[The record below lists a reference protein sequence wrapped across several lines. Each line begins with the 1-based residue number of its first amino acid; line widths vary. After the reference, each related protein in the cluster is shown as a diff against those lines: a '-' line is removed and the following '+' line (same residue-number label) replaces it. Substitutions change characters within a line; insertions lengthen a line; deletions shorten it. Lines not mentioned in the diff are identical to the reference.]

1 MKIWAFFPAYNEEQ
15 NIVPLAEK
23 TSGVLAS
30 ICEDYEVIIVND
42 GSKDRTAEV
51 SAELAK
57 RDSHVRVINHEKN
70 KGYGGA
76 VKTGLNSAKFEWVFF
91 TDGDGQFDV
100 EEIRELVKLSDKN
113 DFIVG
118 YRIKRA
124 DPFNRKLNAFMW
136 GTMVKLLFRFWVKDV
151 DCAFKLMKKEI
162 IERAQVESEGAL
174 ISTELLAKAT
184 RMGYKIAEVGVHHYP
199 RRAGTQ
205 TGAKLKVILKAFVE
219 LFKLYGKIQKW
230 GSKTEK

>member
-1 MKIWAFFPAYNEEQ
+1 MKISAFFPAYNEEL
-15 NIVPLAEK
+15 NIVALAEK
-23 TSGVLAS
+23 TCKVLS
-30 ICEDYEVIIVND
+30 EVCEDYEVIIVND
-42 GSKDRTAEV
+42 GSKDNTAGV

-57 RDSHVRVINHEKN
+57 RNSHVRVINHEKN

-76 VKTGLNSAKFEWVFF
+76 VKTGLNSGKFEWVFF

-100 EEIRELVKLSDKN
+100 NEIKNLVALTDKY

-124 DPFNRKLNAFMW
+124 DPFHRKLNAFMW
-136 GTMVKLLFRFWVKDV
+136 GTMVKLLFKFWVKDV

-162 IERAQVESEGAL
+162 IEKAQVESEGAL

-184 RMGYKIAEVGVHHYP
+184 KMGYKIGEIGVHHYP
-199 RRAGTQ
+199 RTAGTQ
-205 TGAKLKVILKAFVE
+205 TGAKIGVIAKAFVE

-230 GSKTEK
+230 GK

>member
-1 MKIWAFFPAYNEEQ
+1 MKISAFFPAYNEEK
-15 NIVPLAEK
+15 NIVALAEK
-23 TSGVLAS
+23 TSGVLS
-30 ICEDYEVIIVND
+30 VLCEDYEVIIVND
-42 GSKDRTAEV
+42 GSKDNTAAV
-51 SAELAK
+51 AADLAT
-57 RDSHVRVINHEKN
+57 RDKHVRVINHEKN

-76 VKTGLNSAKFEWVFF
+76 VKTGLYAGKFEWVFF

-100 EEIRELVKLSDKN
+100 AEIKLLTALADKY

-124 DPFNRKLNAFMW
+124 DPFHRKLNAFMW
-136 GTMVKLLFRFWVKDV
+136 GTMVKLLFKFWVKDV

-162 IERAQVESEGAL
+162 IDKAQIESEGAL

-184 RMGYKIAEVGVHHYP
+184 KMGYRIGEVGVHHYP
-199 RRAGTQ
+199 RTAGTQ
-205 TGAKLKVILKAFVE
+205 TGAKIGVILKAFAE

-230 GSKTEK
+230 GK

>member
-1 MKIWAFFPAYNEEQ
+1 MKISAFFPAYNEEL
-15 NIVPLAEK
+15 NIVALAEK
-23 TSGVLAS
+23 TCKVLS
-30 ICEDYEVIIVND
+30 EVCEDYEVIIVND
-42 GSKDRTAEV
+42 GSKDNTAGV

-57 RDSHVRVINHEKN
+57 RNSHVRVINHEKN

-76 VKTGLNSAKFEWVFF
+76 VKTGLNSGKFEWVFF

-100 EEIRELVKLSDKN
+100 NEIKNLVALTDKY

-124 DPFNRKLNAFMW
+124 DPFHRKLNAFMW
-136 GTMVKLLFRFWVKDV
+136 GTMVKLLFKFWVKDV

-162 IERAQVESEGAL
+162 IVKAQVESEGAL

-184 RMGYKIAEVGVHHYP
+184 KMGYKIGEIGVHHYP
-199 RRAGTQ
+199 RTAGTQ
-205 TGAKLKVILKAFVE
+205 TGAKIGVIAKAFVE

-230 GSKTEK
+230 GK

>member
-1 MKIWAFFPAYNEEQ
+1 MKISAFFPAYNEEK
-15 NIVPLAEK
+15 NIVALASK
-23 TSGVLAS
+23 TSGVLS
-30 ICEDYEVIIVND
+30 TLCEDYEVIIVND
-42 GSKDRTAEV
+42 GSKDNTAGV

-57 RDSHVRVINHEKN
+57 IDKHVRVINHEKN

-76 VKTGLNSAKFEWVFF
+76 VKTGLNAGKFEWVFF

-100 EEIRELVKLSDKN
+100 SEIKLLTAMADKF

-124 DPFNRKLNAFMW
+124 DPFHRLVNAFMW

-162 IERAQVESEGAL
+162 IEKAQVESEGAL

-184 RMGYKIAEVGVHHYP
+184 KMGYRIGEVGVHHYP
-199 RRAGTQ
+199 RTAGTQ
-205 TGAKLKVILKAFVE
+205 TGAKISVIVKAFGE

-230 GSKTEK
+230 GK

>member
-1 MKIWAFFPAYNEEQ
+1 MKISAFFPAYNEEL
-15 NIVPLAEK
+15 NIVALAEK
-23 TSGVLAS
+23 TGKVLS
-30 ICEDYEVIIVND
+30 EICEDYEVIIVND
-42 GSKDRTAEV
+42 GSKDNTAGV

-57 RDSHVRVINHEKN
+57 RDKHVRVINHEKN

-76 VKTGLNSAKFEWVFF
+76 VKTGLNVGKFEWIFF

-100 EEIRELVKLSDKN
+100 NEIKNLAAMTDKF

-124 DPFNRKLNAFMW
+124 DPFHRKLNAFMW
-136 GTMVKLLFRFWVKDV
+136 GSMVKLLFGFKVKDV

-162 IERAQVESEGAL
+162 IEKAQVESEGAL

-184 RMGYKIAEVGVHHYP
+184 KMGYKIGEIGVHHYP
-199 RRAGTQ
+199 RTAGTQ
-205 TGAKLKVILKAFVE
+205 TGAKIGVIFKAFAE

-230 GSKTEK
+230 GK